1 MKQIRYRT
9 YITSDLKAMQELKS
23 RVRILLYILHKTY
36 SGEMND
42 VPQPNIAHQK
52 SKWKNQDQELSA
64 PK

>member
-1 MKQIRYRT
+1 
-9 YITSDLKAMQELKS
+9 MQELKS

-52 SKWKNQDQELSA
+52 SKWKNWDQELSA